1 MKSFAALGNAGVALQ
16 STGWQILCNQSAPSA
31 SNESMQIVESQTLE
45 TECLSFSSIP
55 HTTRLFDDFLHH
67 FERVKQFYP
76 HPPLSQDWW
85 AEEITK
91 IQYPAERRRAVA
103 AVLERQNREFG
114 AGEKTLSNIERLR
127 QGAAAVVTG
136 QQVGLFGGPTFCI
149 LKALTAVIM
158 AEKAGAVPM
167 FWLATEDHDLEEI
180 NTVNFAAGD
189 HLQKFTVNVPHREGA
204 PVGSIAF
211 TDEIT
216 AATQQV
222 EALFGKSEISE
233 LLAASYSK
241 GETFGTA
248 FAKFY
253 TKVFSEMGVV
263 FLNPLDQELH
273 RIAQPV
279 LRAALEKSEEINQA
293 LVARNQELEAAGYHA
308 QVKVTPSHTLCFYFE
323 DGART
328 PIRHQDGEFFIG
340 ERKLAAAALLK
351 ETEQCPE
358 QFSANVLLRPLMQ
371 DYLLPTL
378 CYIGGPAEAAY
389 FAQIEVVYR
398 KLAGRVTPIIPRIF
412 ATLIEPRTAK
422 LLDRY
427 QLSLADFFTT
437 QEKARELVAGRAL
450 PDSILASFD
459 LAAEHVEKA
468 LAVIQGPLEKLDRTL
483 IDAADNAGSKMRYQ
497 LQGIRDKAA
506 RAEARKNT
514 EVLRHADEL
523 ITALYPN
530 KDLQEREV
538 GAAYFLLKYGQSVL
552 KQIKTAVRIGCGEH
566 QVIRIQAG

>member
-1 MKSFAALGNAGVALQ
+1 
-16 STGWQILCNQSAPSA
+16 
-31 SNESMQIVESQTLE
+31 MQMVESPNVE
-45 TECLSFSSIP
+45 TECLPFSSIP
-55 HTTRLFDDFLHH
+55 HTTRLFDDYLHH
-67 FERVKQFYP
+67 FDRVNQFYARS
-76 HPPLSQDWW
+76 PLSQDWW
-85 AEEITK
+85 TDEIKK
-91 IQYPAERRRAVA
+91 ISYPAERRQAVA
-103 AVLERQNREFG
+103 AILERQNREFG
-114 AGEKTLSNIERLR
+114 AGEKTLANIERLR
-127 QGAAAVVTG
+127 HGTAAVVTG

-149 LKALTAVIM
+149 LKALTAVLM

-180 NTVNFAAGD
+180 NTVNLAAGD
-189 HLQKFTVNVPHREGA
+189 HQQKFTVNVPHVEGA
-204 PVGSIAF
+204 PVGNIAF

-216 AATQQV
+216 AATQQL

-233 LLAASYSK
+233 LLAESYRK

-248 FAKFY
+248 FASFY

-263 FLNPLDQELH
+263 FLNPLDKELH
-273 RIAQPV
+273 RLAQPV
-279 LRAALEKSEEINQA
+279 FRAALEKSEEINQA
-293 LVARNQELEAAGYHA
+293 LMARNYELEAAGYHA

-328 PIRHQDGEFFIG
+328 PVRHQDGEFFIG
-340 ERKLAAAALLK
+340 QRKLPAAELLS
-351 ETEQCPE
+351 EAERCPE
-358 QFSANVLLRPLMQ
+358 KFSANVLLRPLMQ

-378 CYIGGPAEAAY
+378 CYIGGPAEVAY

-398 KLAGRVTPIIPRIF
+398 KLAGRVTPVVPRIF
-412 ATLIEPRTAK
+412 ATLIEPRIAK
-422 LLDRY
+422 LMDRY
-427 QLSLADFFTT
+427 QLSLPDFFNTP
-437 QEKARELVAGRAL
+437 EKTRELVASRAL
-450 PDSILASFD
+450 PDSILKSFD

-468 LAVIQGPLEKLDRTL
+468 LALIHGPLEKLDKTL
-483 IDAADNAGSKMRYQ
+483 IDAAENAGSKMRYQ

-530 KDLQEREV
+530 KELQEREI
-538 GAAYFLLKYGQSVL
+538 GGAYFLLKYGKSVL
-552 KQIKTAVRIGCGEH
+552 DQIKAAVNTGCGEH